1 MNKTKNQN
9 KKRKTKKID
18 IAIRI
23 ESQLLK
29 QKYDFWVG
37 TLVEKDPKISKNK
50 ALNDLLLK
58 SIEKETN
65 NDFFEMISEEVKNAL
80 KEVVNEK
87 MLAFFNYSKF
97 FFIEILKKQEALSI
111 RQNYLNNQLAANF
124 EIDIKKEAY
133 RFFDEPG
140 WMGDYFKNKLNKFLM
155 GLYDANFKQ
164 FQKPFNNEI
173 PKKSKL
179 EK

>member
-1 MNKTKNQN
+1 MNEKIKAT

-37 TLVEKDPKISKNK
+37 TLVEKEPKISKNK

-65 NDFFEMISEEVKNAL
+65 NDFFEMISEEIKSAL

-97 FFIEILKKQEALSI
+97 FFIEVLKKQEALSI
-111 RQNYLNNQLAANF
+111 RQNYLINQLATNF
-124 EIDIKKEAY
+124 EIDIKNEAY

-140 WMGDYFKNKLNKFLM
+140 WMGDYFKGKLNKFLM
-155 GLYDANFKQ
+155 GLYDANLKQ
-164 FQKPFNNEI
+164 FQKPFNNDI
-173 PKKSKL
+173 LKKPKQ
-179 EK
+179 